1 MDRLLSLS
9 QAARLVGVSRQTL
22 QKHIQDGRIST
33 FEGAIRLS
41 ELLRVYPD
49 AEADQSGMVEKV
61 LRIQAGAAHKYN
73 RDSLPDSE
81 ALAAENQRLK
91 LELRE
96 AQIELHAY
104 RKLTSQLRD
113 RLYAIQEQCDRNQRV
128 LLGTVISWLGQQM
141 KKRR

>member
-9 QAARLVGVSRQTL
+9 QAARLVGVSRRTL
-22 QKHIQDGRIST
+22 QKHIQEGRIST

-61 LRIQAGAAHKYN
+61 LRIQAGAVHKYN
-73 RDSLPDSE
+73 RDSLPDRE

-96 AQIELHAY
+96 AQVELHAY
-104 RKLTSQLRD
+104 RKLTNQLRD

>member
-9 QAARLVGVSRQTL
+9 QAARLVGVSRRTL
-22 QKHIQDGRIST
+22 QKHIQEGSIST

-49 AEADQSGMVEKV
+49 AEADESGMLEKV
-61 LRIQAGAAHKYN
+61 RRIQAGAVHKYN

-81 ALAAENQRLK
+81 GLAAENQRLK
-91 LELRE
+91 LELGE
-96 AQIELHAY
+96 ARIELHAY
-104 RKLTSQLRD
+104 RKLTNQLRD
-113 RLYAIQEQCDRNQRV
+113 RLYAVQEQCDRNQRV